1 MKFLPA
7 TSLFLVL
14 ALPRISAAQDALD
27 PAERH
32 REAARALGARP
43 SLPWNPTA
51 ILVRF
56 SPDADE
62 GLRAHARARIGRGV
76 LKRFDL
82 VPGLEL
88 VDVRTSVDR
97 ALAAIRPFAVYAE
110 PDYVVREVSTPND
123 THFGLQWGL
132 HNTGQSIGGD
142 LGSPDADIDGPE
154 AWNVSTG
161 DPNFVVAIID
171 TGTQYTHPDLA
182 ANIWTNPG
190 EVAGN
195 GIDDDGNGYV
205 DDVRGWDFWD
215 HDNNPDDP
223 SGHGTHTAGT
233 VGAVGDNGIGVAGVN
248 WRCKLMPLR
257 FLGPSG
263 GYTSDAVLAVQ
274 YAAQKGVQ
282 VSNNSWG
289 GGGFSQSLYDA
300 IDAAKS
306 VGHLFCA
313 AAGNNGTN
321 IDSSP
326 FYPAS
331 YTLDNLISV
340 AATDNDDA
348 RASFS
353 NYGVSSVDLGAPGVS
368 IASTYPGNGYVYLSG
383 TSMATPHVAGVAAL
397 VYAQNP
403 GWSYGQVRNRLLS
416 TVRPAASMAG
426 VTASGGILDAAAALG
441 SGPVNLPPEVTIS
454 QPSNGASV
462 VAGTP
467 VTFTGSASDPE
478 QGNIS
483 ASIVWTSSLQ
493 GSIGTGATFSRSD
506 LVVGVHVITASVT
519 DSGLLTDSA
528 QVTLTVSTASVPP
541 AAPGSATAVNLNGG
555 NARIAWVDGSAN
567 EDGFQIQRE
576 TRVGNQWT
584 NTATVG
590 TTGANATSFV
600 DSPGAGRFRYRVRSF
615 NAVGSSSWTGW
626 ANVRVR

>member
-1 MKFLPA
+1 MRILPA
-7 TSLFLVL
+7 TSLGLVL
-14 ALPRISAAQDALD
+14 LLPTVAAQDSLD
-27 PAERH
+27 PGRAH
-32 REAARALGARP
+32 RAAAQALEARP
-43 SLPWNPTA
+43 NLPFNPTA

-56 SPDADE
+56 SPSADE
-62 GLRAHARARIGRGV
+62 SLRAHARGRVGRGL

-88 VDVRTSVDR
+88 VDVATSVDQ

-110 PDYVVREVSTPND
+110 PDYVVRAVSTPND
-123 THFGLQWGL
+123 TYFGLQWAL

-142 LGSPDADIDGPE
+142 FGSNDADIDGVE

-161 DPNFVVAIID
+161 DPNYVVAIID

-182 ANIWTNPG
+182 ANMWTNPG
-190 EVAGN
+190 EIAGN
-195 GIDDDGNGYV
+195 GIDDDLNGYV
-205 DDVRGWDFWD
+205 DDVRGWDFFD
-215 HDNNPDDP
+215 HDNDPDDP

-274 YAAQKGVQ
+274 YAAQKGVR

-306 VGHLFCA
+306 AGHLFCA
-313 AAGNNGTN
+313 AAGNYGANN
-321 IDSSP
+321 DASP

-331 YTLDNLISV
+331 YALDNVISV

-353 NYGVSSVDLGAPGVS
+353 NYGVASVDLGAPGVS
-368 IASTYPGNGYVYLSG
+368 IASTYPGGGYVYMSG

-397 VYAQNP
+397 VGAQNP
-403 GWSYGQVRNRLLS
+403 GWTYLQVRNRLLS
-416 TVRPAASMAG
+416 TVRPTASMTG
-426 VTASGGILDAAAALG
+426 VTASGGILNAAAALG
-441 SGPVNLPPEVTIS
+441 SGPVNQPPQVAIS

-462 VAGTP
+462 LAGAS
-467 VTFTGSASDPE
+467 VTFSGSANDPE
-478 QGNIS
+478 QGNLG
-483 ASIVWTSSLQ
+483 AALVWTSSLQ
-493 GSIGTGATFSRSD
+493 GTIGTGTSFSRSD
-506 LVVGVHVITASVT
+506 LAVGVHLITASAT
-519 DSGLLTDSA
+519 DAGLLTGSA
-528 QVTLTVSTASVPP
+528 QITLTVTSAGVPP
-541 AAPGSATAVNLNGG
+541 AAPGSVTATDLNGG
-555 NARIAWVDGSAN
+555 NARISWVDGSSN
-567 EDGFQIQRE
+567 ETGFEIQRE
-576 TRVGNQWT
+576 TRVGNQWR

-590 TTGANATSFV
+590 TTGANATTFV
-600 DSPGAGRFRYRVRSF
+600 DHPGSGRFRYRVRSF
-615 NAVGSSSWTGW
+615 NAVGSSPWTGW
-626 ANVRVR
+626 ATAHIR